1 MDLKTLLGDAFKDN
15 MTLADIETVLK
26 DKNFVDPSTLP
37 PSVPKGDFDKAASD
51 LAAAKKQL
59 KEKSTTDEQ
68 AAAAQ
73 KEIQDQLAALQ
84 KENQQMK
91 LKESFIGNGYDAKT
105 ASALAEAYASGDMT
119 KFATLNATFMADQKK
134 GLEAS
139 IKEELLKNTPGLQG
153 GGAGGA
159 QGGAPGEQS
168 NGEKFAQMFNQQFA
182 PAPAANAVAGAKTN

>member
-1 MDLKTLLGDAFKDN
+1 MANFKELLGDKFKEDMSATDLLSALN
-15 MTLADIETVLK
+15 CLDLSQTEEYTKLK
-26 DKNFVDPSTLP
+26 DAVSTANTE
-37 PSVPKGDFDKAASD
+37 AAKY
-51 LAAAKKQL
+51 KKQL

-105 ASALAEAYASGDMT
+105 ASTLAEAYASGDMT

-182 PAPAANAVAGAKTN
+182 PAPAANAAVGAKTN